1 MFQSFQN
8 PTLHYNTSRPPSFP
22 PPFLFC
28 KRRHLRRDCRIFF
41 GGRKFFFG
49 GLVNCWGIGYNPG
62 YRFFKT
68 HKGERNDTFA
78 PPPHEFGNRTNL
90 TAFCAAFVRVFS
102 RLFSHQLLAVAAVLC
117 GALSAQSAFAYGAV
131 AVGGNAG
138 DNATRA
144 SGYSANQ
151 PTMAAARA
159 MALTQCGATCFV
171 VQEFTN
177 ECVATY
183 IDGANRSS
191 AISDSAGAAA
201 AGYYVATDSTLGGA
215 RTKAMDA
222 CSTNGAAGGIGC
234 SRRSNTEGCDTTCV
248 GATPILDS
256 GSCRA
261 RQASDCTGGTPI
273 LDSGNC
279 RAAIEAD
286 CTGGT
291 PILDGGSCRARQA
304 SDCTGN
310 TPILDSG
317 SCRARQQSDCTG
329 NTPILD
335 SGNCRARQQSDCT
348 GNTPILDSGS
358 CRAATQAD
366 CTGGTPIFE
375 NGNCR
380 ARQQSDCTGNTPIL
394 DGGNCRARQA
404 SDCTGGTP
412 ILDSGSCRAATQAD
426 CTGGTPIFENGNCR
440 ARQQSDCTGNTPIL
454 DSGSCRAATQADCTG
469 NRPIFENG
477 NCRARQASDCTGAT
491 PILHNGACVAT
502 RPTPPI
508 TPTPTPPTTG
518 SATST
523 SSGKAKGSF
532 PEAIGGFAA
541 VAGIAWYFSIHDG
554 TPLFGAVQWSPH
566 YSFAMSGGLRR
577 YEVGSRWEWKRD
589 NFVAHWTATKTAS
602 DSFAYG
608 SGAKWTGDIFTAAF
622 NSQETGKDTE
632 LDFSL
637 LAKKEF
643 GVWSFSP
650 QYRVNFDRD
659 ETDETW
665 RHSLALRAVWT
676 ADKWTLSNAAGFHGE
691 SLAAFGD
698 NASAK
703 VLLRREF

>member
-1 MFQSFQN
+1 MQRPVCFNLSKIQPSIITH
-8 PTLHYNTSRPPSFP
+8 PARRPSRP
-22 PPFLFC
+22 LFYFA
-28 KRRHLRRDCRIFF
+28 KEDISAATAEFF
-41 GGRKFFFG
+41 SGGGNFFFG
-49 GLVNCWGIGYNPG
+49 GLVNCWGIGYNLG

-117 GALSAQSAFAYGAV
+117 GALSAQSAFAYGAI
-131 AVGGNAG
+131 AVGGSGTTAVGAG
-138 DNATRA
+138 KIALVI
-144 SGYSANQ
+144 NQ
-151 PTMAAARA
+151 PTAATARA
-159 MALTQCGATCFV
+159 MALSQCGSGCFV
-171 VQEFTN
+171 IEEFVNTCAALAVNTGNSDVISSGATATN
-177 ECVATY
+177 
-183 IDGANRSS
+183 
-191 AISDSAGAAA
+191 AGF
-201 AGYYVATDSTLGGA
+201 YSATDAMQSVA
-215 RTKAMDA
+215 RTKARSACNADA
-222 CSTNGAAGGIGC
+222 SDSLFCVIP
-234 SRRSNTEGCDTTCV
+234 NTAEGCDISCAS
-248 GATPILDS
+248 ATPILD
-256 GSCRA
+256 GGTCRA
-261 RQASDCTGGTPI
+261 RQQS
-273 LDSGNC
+273 
-279 RAAIEAD
+279 D

-291 PILDGGSCRARQA
+291 PILDGGNCRARQA

-317 SCRARQQSDCTG
+317 DCRARQQSDCTG
-329 NTPILD
+329 GTPILD
-335 SGNCRARQQSDCT
+335 GGNCRARQASDCTGNTPILDGGNCRARQAGDCT

-366 CTGGTPIFE
+366 CTGGTPI
-375 NGNCR
+375 
-380 ARQQSDCTGNTPIL
+380 
-394 DGGNCRARQA
+394 
-404 SDCTGGTP
+404 
-412 ILDSGSCRAATQAD
+412 LDSGA
-426 CTGGTPIFENGNCR
+426 CR

-477 NCRARQASDCTGAT
+477 NCRARQASDCTGNT
-491 PILHNGACVAT
+491 PILDGGNCRARQAGDCTGNTPIFDSGNCRAATQADCTGATPVLQNGACIA
-502 RPTPPI
+502 RPT

-518 SATST
+518 SA
-523 SSGKAKGSF
+523 SSDDDKKARFNRLEVASGF
-532 PEAIGGFAA
+532 VAIAGAIYAFSLYGGVPF
-541 VAGIAWYFSIHDG
+541 FE
-554 TPLFGAVQWSPH
+554 AVQWSPH
-566 YSFAMSGGLRR
+566 YNFAMSDGVRR
-577 YEVGSRWEWKRD
+577 YEVGSRWEWKHD
-589 NFVAHWTATKTAS
+589 NLSAHWTATKTAS

-676 ADKWTLSNAAGFHGE
+676 ADKWTLSNSAGFHGE

>member
-1 MFQSFQN
+1 MTFRLMLTLAMLAGMAVALVATTQSAHASAHAFGAYFDYEVIGSRAGIFVVN
-8 PTLHYNTSRPPSFP
+8 RPTAAQARADALAACTALTTEQENRGSVITRACAEAIPGGFSRCINIASG
-22 PPFLFC
+22 LT
-28 KRRHLRRDCRIFF
+28 RSSGGISNHFF
-41 GGRKFFFG
+41 GLG
-49 GLVNCWGIGYNPG
+49 
-62 YRFFKT
+62 
-68 HKGERNDTFA
+68 DT
-78 PPPHEFGNRTNL
+78 P
-90 TAFCAAFVRVFS
+90 
-102 RLFSHQLLAVAAVLC
+102 
-117 GALSAQSAFAYGAV
+117 
-131 AVGGNAG
+131 
-138 DNATRA
+138 
-144 SGYSANQ
+144 
-151 PTMAAARA
+151 AAAKAAREA
-159 MALTQCGATCFV
+159 KVLEEV
-171 VQEFTN
+171 LWNN
-177 ECVATY
+177 EQ
-183 IDGANRSS
+183 
-191 AISDSAGAAA
+191 AACNC
-201 AGYYVATDSTLGGA
+201 GGA
-215 RTKAMDA
+215 MSIIDA
-222 CSTNGAAGGIGC
+222 NAPSGCRAATQADCTGG
-234 SRRSNTEGCDTTCV
+234 
-248 GATPILDS
+248 TPILDS

-261 RQASDCTGGTPI
+261 RQQSDCTGDTPI
-273 LDSGNC
+273 LDS
-279 RAAIEAD
+279 
-286 CTGGT
+286 
-291 PILDGGSCRARQA
+291 GSCRARQA

-317 SCRARQQSDCTG
+317 SCRAATQGDCTGGTPILAGNNCRARQASDCTGNTPVLESGNCRARQQSDCTGNTPILAGNNCRARQASDCTG

-335 SGNCRARQQSDCT
+335 SGNCRARQAGDCP
-348 GNTPILDSGS
+348 NNMPILDSGS

-366 CTGGTPIFE
+366 CTGGTPILDSGSCRARQQSDCTGGTPILDSGSCRARQASDCTGNTPILDSGNCRAVTQADCTGGTPIFE

-380 ARQQSDCTGNTPIL
+380 VRQQSDCTGNTPIL

-404 SDCTGGTP
+404 G
-412 ILDSGSCRAATQAD
+412 
-426 CTGGTPIFENGNCR
+426 
-440 ARQQSDCTGNTPIL
+440 DCTGNTPIF
-454 DSGSCRAATQADCTG
+454 DS
-469 NRPIFENG
+469 G
-477 NCRARQASDCTGAT
+477 NCRAAIQADCTGAT
-491 PILHNGACVAT
+491 PVLQNGACIA
-502 RPTPPI
+502 RPT

-518 SATST
+518 SATAT
-523 SSGKAKGSF
+523 GGGKAKGSF

-676 ADKWTLSNAAGFHGE
+676 ADKWTLSNSAGFHGE

>member
-1 MFQSFQN
+1 
-8 PTLHYNTSRPPSFP
+8 
-22 PPFLFC
+22 
-28 KRRHLRRDCRIFF
+28 
-41 GGRKFFFG
+41 
-49 GLVNCWGIGYNPG
+49 
-62 YRFFKT
+62 
-68 HKGERNDTFA
+68 
-78 PPPHEFGNRTNL
+78 
-90 TAFCAAFVRVFS
+90 
-102 RLFSHQLLAVAAVLC
+102 
-117 GALSAQSAFAYGAV
+117 
-131 AVGGNAG
+131 
-138 DNATRA
+138 
-144 SGYSANQ
+144 
-151 PTMAAARA
+151 
-159 MALTQCGATCFV
+159 MALTQCGSGCFV
-171 VQEFTN
+171 IEEFVNTCAALTSN
-177 ECVATY
+177 QTKL
-183 IDGANRSS
+183 N
-191 AISDSAGAAA
+191 AITGPSDAVNAGFH
-201 AGYYVATDSTLGGA
+201 VATDSTLAGA
-215 RTKAMDA
+215 RTKATAA
-222 CSTNGAAGGIGC
+222 CLAASGGVSCNVVIQNSG
-234 SRRSNTEGCDTTCV
+234 GCDITCL

-261 RQASDCTGGTPI
+261 RQASDCTGATPV
-273 LDSGNC
+273 LDSTSGNC
-279 RAAIEAD
+279 RAATQAD

-291 PILDGGSCRARQA
+291 PILDSGACRARQQ

-317 SCRARQQSDCTG
+317 SCRVRQQSDCTG

-348 GNTPILDSGS
+348 GNTPILD
-358 CRAATQAD
+358 
-366 CTGGTPIFE
+366 
-375 NGNCR
+375 
-380 ARQQSDCTGNTPIL
+380 
-394 DGGNCRARQA
+394 GGNCRARQA
-404 SDCTGGTP
+404 SDCTGNTP

-426 CTGGTPIFENGNCR
+426 CTGGTPILDSGACR

-502 RPTPPI
+502 RPTPS
-508 TPTPTPPTTG
+508 TPTPPTTG
-518 SATST
+518 SA
-523 SSGKAKGSF
+523 SSDDDKKARFNRLEVASGF
-532 PEAIGGFAA
+532 VAIAGAIYAFSLYGGVPF
-541 VAGIAWYFSIHDG
+541 FE
-554 TPLFGAVQWSPH
+554 AVQWSPH
-566 YSFAMSGGLRR
+566 YNFAMSDGVRR
-577 YEVGSRWEWKRD
+577 YEVGSRWEWKHD
-589 NFVAHWTATKTAS
+589 NLSAHWTATKTAS

-676 ADKWTLSNAAGFHGE
+676 ADKWTLSNSAGFHGE